1 MRIWLLTAAV
11 CLLAASAWAQTDVKG
26 SKDHPLFARVP
37 GYYIESYDAQD
48 SFPADLSTHPR
59 TQVVGRFWK
68 IMYAL
73 SADVKNLDP
82 IAIANRYADIVT
94 RRGGTLLVDEVDESG
109 GTTVA
114 EMAVDGKHVWLQVSV
129 SNEGGVYDLTIVEE
143 TPKSSQPERH

>member
-1 MRIWLLTAAV
+1 MRIWLLTVAV
-11 CLLAASAWAQTDVKG
+11 YLLAASATAQTDVKG

-48 SFPADLSTHPR
+48 SFPAEINTHPR
-59 TQVVGRFWK
+59 TQVIGRFWK
-68 IMYAL
+68 IMYSL
-73 SADVKNLDP
+73 SADAKNVDP
-82 IAIANRYADIVT
+82 IDIANRYADIVT

-114 EMAVDGKHVWLQVSV
+114 EMAVDSKHVWLQLSV

-143 TPKSSQPERH
+143 TPKSAQPDRR